1 MKLVI
6 VESPTKAKTITRF
19 LGRAFKVE
27 SSYGH
32 VRDLPKSE
40 LGIDIENNFEPRYI
54 IPKKSQKKV
63 NQLKKVSKDA
73 EKIIL
78 ATDEDREGEAIAWHL
93 IHALGLDTANIERIV
108 FHEITKD
115 AIEEALKTPRK
126 VDMNLVEAQQARRIL
141 DRLVGYKLS
150 PFLWKKL
157 MRGLSA
163 GRVQSVALRL
173 IVERENEIK
182 KFQSLDYWTIIAVM
196 QKKGG
201 KEEWES
207 FLVKIGGEPVGK
219 PGILSEKETDSIVKE
234 LESSANWR
242 IDSLEKKARELTPR
256 PAFTTST
263 IQQAA
268 WQKLR
273 FTAKRTMVIAQQ
285 LYEGVELKK
294 EGGAV
299 GLITYMRTDSFNI
312 AESALRAAADYLKSS
327 LGAKYASSFPRRF
340 KTRAKGAQEAHE
352 AIRPTDPK
360 RTPESIKS
368 ELSYD
373 QFKLYKLIWERF
385 IASQMP
391 NAIFE
396 DTIINI
402 LAESQNG
409 KKYLFESRGSV
420 IKFDGFLKIYP
431 AKSEEIILPTLTKE
445 DEITAKEIR
454 KEKHQT
460 LPPPRYN
467 DASLVKS
474 LEKEGI
480 GRPSTYAQII
490 STIEERNY
498 IARDEQKRFKPTEIG
513 DRVNNVLVEHFPQI
527 VDIGFTAKMEKNL
540 DEIAEGT
547 ADKIAIIKEF
557 YEPFEKNLEEKY
569 ETVKK
574 QDLTEKTNEI
584 CGICGKPMI
593 IRYGRFGRF
602 IACSGFPECKNTKAL
617 PPVSL
622 NMKCPLCK
630 EGDVIERKTKRGKLF
645 YGCSKWPEC
654 KFGTWQKPTGDLC
667 PDCNAPLVELKNC
680 VKCSNKLCKYREKK
694 AGE

>member
-1 MKLVI
+1 MNLVI
-6 VESPTKAKTITRF
+6 VESPTKAKTISHF
-19 LGRAFKVE
+19 LGQNFKVE

-40 LGIDIENNFEPRYI
+40 LGIDTENNFEPRYI

-63 NQLKKVSKDA
+63 NQLKKISEEA

-93 IHALGLDTANIERIV
+93 IQALGLNAPNIQRIV
-108 FHEITKD
+108 FHEITKG
-115 AIEEALKTPRK
+115 AIKEALKTPRQI
-126 VDMNLVEAQQARRIL
+126 DMNLVEAQQARRIL

-182 KFQSLDYWTIIAVM
+182 KFQSLDYWTIIAVLE
-196 QKKGG
+196 KKNG
-201 KEEWES
+201 KEKWES
-207 FLVKIGGEPVGK
+207 FLIKINGEAISK
-219 PGILSEKETDSIVKE
+219 PGILSEEEAENIVKE
-234 LESSANWR
+234 LEKSSWS
-242 IDSLEKKARELTPR
+242 IDSLEKKTRELTPR

-268 WQKLR
+268 WQKLK
-273 FTAKRTMVIAQQ
+273 FPAKKTMLIAQQ
-285 LYEGVELKK
+285 LYEGMELKK
-294 EGGAV
+294 EGGSV
-299 GLITYMRTDSFNI
+299 GLITYMRTDSLNV
-312 AESALRAAADYLKSS
+312 AESALRAAADYLKNS
-327 LGAKYASSFPRRF
+327 LGAKYALSSPRRF

-352 AIRPTDPK
+352 AIRPTDPEK
-360 RTPESIKS
+360 TPESIKS

-402 LAESQNG
+402 LAESSTG
-409 KKYLFESRGSV
+409 KNYLLESKGSI

-431 AKSEEIILPTLTKE
+431 AKNEEVILPSLKKE
-445 DEITAKEIR
+445 DEILAEEIK

-498 IARDEQKRFKPTEIG
+498 ITRDEQKRFTPTEIG
-513 DRVNNVLVEHFPQI
+513 EKVNNMLVKHFPQI

-540 DEIAEGT
+540 DEIAEGA
-547 ADKIAIIKEF
+547 ADKITIIKEF

-574 QDLTEKTNEI
+574 QDLTEKTDQI
-584 CGICGKPMI
+584 CDVCGKPMI

-602 IACSGFPECKNTKAL
+602 MACSGFPECKNTKAL

-667 PDCNAPLVELKNC
+667 PDCNAPLVELKNF